1 MLQLKAALTVAF
13 CLASAL
19 AHAAAL
25 SLVDDRGVTVHLAA
39 PASRVVTLSPH
50 LAEIVFA
57 AGAEETLVGV
67 ALHSDFP
74 PSVQRLPKIGDAA
87 RIDVERILALR
98 ADLVL
103 AWGSGNSPAHI
114 TQIERL
120 GVPVFVTEPR
130 RLEDVSRVVR
140 NVGVL
145 TGTSSK
151 AEQATR
157 KFEMEVDALRRTYG
171 DRRPVRVF
179 YEIWHRPL
187 MTVSSAHMISDVLRL
202 CGGVNVFADAP
213 ALAPTVS
220 MEALLAARPQAI
232 VGGGSS
238 VDERAFIAQWESHA
252 LDVLRD
258 VALVYVPPDH
268 IQRATPRIVQGVRA
282 VCRGLDAARA
292 ARR

>member
-1 MLQLKAALTVAF
+1 LTVAL

-19 AHAAAL
+19 AHAAEL
-25 SLVDDRGVTVHLAA
+25 NLVDDRGVTVHLSA

-74 PSVQRLPKIGDAA
+74 PSVQRLPKIGDAV

-103 AWGSGNSPAHI
+103 AWGSGNPSAHI

-120 GVPVFVTEPR
+120 GVPVFVTEPHK
-130 RLEDVSRVVR
+130 LEDVSRVVR

-145 TGTSSK
+145 TGASFK
-151 AEQATR
+151 AEQAAR
-157 KFEMEVDALRRTYG
+157 KFEMEIDTLRRTYG
-171 DRRPVRVF
+171 ARRPVRVF

-202 CGGVNVFADAP
+202 CGGVNIFADVP

-238 VDERAFIAQWESHA
+238 VDERVFIAQWESHA
-252 LDVLRD
+252 LDVLKD
-258 VALVYVPPDH
+258 VALVYVPADH

-282 VCRGLDAARA
+282 VCSGLDTARA
-292 ARR
+292 TRR